1 MSGWTIGWLSI
12 AAATAVLEGLA
23 LANRK
28 RGDTLSEHVWMLLG
42 VFPKPVC
49 SQCGG
54 PTKTKISMEDG
65 WRVVGS
71 PSCPLHPDAPAVTPP
86 QSRRL
91 PPAWVRIR
99 RTVFMAFAAWLILHF
114 TTGWV

>member
-1 MSGWTIGWLSI
+1 MSGWTYGWLTI
-12 AAATAVLEGLA
+12 AAAIAVLEALA
-23 LANRK
+23 LANRA
-28 RGDTLSEHVWMLLG
+28 RGDTLSEHVWVWLG
-42 VFPKPVC
+42 IFPAAVC

-54 PTKTKISMEDG
+54 PLTTG
-65 WRVVGS
+65 HR
-71 PSCPLHPDAPAVTPP
+71 PSNPPRPVHPACPLHPAAPPVVPP

-99 RTVFMAFAAWLILHF
+99 RTVFISFAAWLLLHL